1 MAKLSDKRLWIVTGK
16 GGVGKSAISAA
27 LAILSA
33 RSGRRTLVC
42 EVNTEDRLGPLL
54 GVPPVGPQISRLE
67 KNLWAVNVQPRD
79 AMREYALMTLK
90 LESIYNAV
98 FENRLV
104 RSFLRFIPSLQELVM
119 LGKILHHLEE
129 PLPEGGFKYETLV
142 LDAPATGHAIS
153 FLSVPRV
160 LLQTVPPGRLS
171 EEALHMRQ
179 LLEDSA
185 ISAVILVALPE
196 EMPVNETLE
205 LATALR
211 EKAHLQTFLAILN
224 AYVPPRFSAAD
235 LQALSGAPSLREL
248 AEDHL
253 QQAAASAFFRKQLE
267 QELEVPLALVPRLS
281 RSPLGRAGV
290 EEIAAALQ
298 SSVGPAA

>member
-16 GGVGKSAISAA
+16 GGVGKSAVSAA
-27 LAILSA
+27 LAVLSA

-54 GVPPVGPQISRLE
+54 GTPPVGPQISSLE
-67 KNLWAVNVQPRD
+67 KNVWAVNVQPRD

-129 PLPEGGFKYETLV
+129 PLPEGGFKYQTIV

-171 EEALHMRQ
+171 QEAQHMRQ

-185 ISAVILVALPE
+185 LSAVILVALPE

-211 EKAHLQTFLAILN
+211 EKAHLQTILAVLN

-235 LQALSGAPSLREL
+235 LLALSVAPSLREL

-253 QQAAASAFFRKQLE
+253 EQAAASAFFRKRLE
-267 QELEVPLALVPRLS
+267 QGLEVPLALVPRLA

-298 SSVGPAA
+298 SSVGPAP

>member
-16 GGVGKSAISAA
+16 GGVGKSAVSAA
-27 LAILSA
+27 LAVLSA

-54 GVPPVGPQISRLE
+54 EAPSVGSQISSLE
-67 KNLWAVNVQPRD
+67 RNLWAVNVQPRD

-98 FENRLV
+98 FDNRLV
-104 RSFLRFIPSLQELVM
+104 RTFLRFIPSLQELVM

-129 PLPEGGFKYETLV
+129 PLPEGGFKYETIV

-171 EEALHMRQ
+171 EEAQHMRQ

-185 ISAVILVALPE
+185 LSAVILVALPE

-211 EKAHLQTFLAILN
+211 EKAHLQTILGVLN

-235 LQALSGAPSLREL
+235 LGALSSTPSLRKL
-248 AEDHL
+248 AENHL
-253 QQAAASAFFRKQLE
+253 QQAAASAFFQKRLE
-267 QELEVPLALVPRLS
+267 QGLEVPLALVPRLA

-298 SSVGPAA
+298 SSVGPAP

>member
-16 GGVGKSAISAA
+16 GGVGKSAVSAA
-27 LAILSA
+27 LAVLSA
-33 RSGRRTLVC
+33 RSGRRTLAC

-54 GVPPVGPQISRLE
+54 EAPSVGPQISSLE
-67 KNLWAVNVQPRD
+67 RNLWAVNVQPRD

-98 FENRLV
+98 FDNRLV
-104 RSFLRFIPSLQELVM
+104 RTFLRFIPSLQELVM

-129 PLPEGGFKYETLV
+129 PLPEGGFKYETIV

-171 EEALHMRQ
+171 EEAQHMRQ
-179 LLEDSA
+179 LLEDSGL
-185 ISAVILVALPE
+185 SAVILVALPE

-211 EKAHLQTFLAILN
+211 EKAHLQTILGVLN

-235 LQALSGAPSLREL
+235 LGALSSAPSLRKL
-248 AEDHL
+248 AENHL
-253 QQAAASAFFRKQLE
+253 QQAAASAFFQKRLE
-267 QELEVPLALVPRLS
+267 QGLEVPLALVPRLA

-298 SSVGPAA
+298 SSVGPAP